1 MSSNSTIDE
10 YIRRQ
15 TKYQDQ
21 VNQLCKPLQEHFGIE
36 YIDHL
41 HVTTDHR
48 IYGLSNNPQIPHSYL
63 EYEIPKYDPFINRAD
78 SSSIPKICMPL
89 ATIKEYGNKD
99 ELKLVEWASGL
110 NVGQPILFKQDTE
123 DGGYDISVF
132 FNQSNNPN
140 AINTYLNNVSTIL
153 DFIQYFRRET
163 YPLMQK
169 LDEYGIPLP
178 EIVGKD
184 YYNAPN
190 IFISNKEIIRTCS
203 LGEMFE
209 LGSSNPIQLLSQ
221 REKQCVL
228 LYIQNK
234 TAREISA
241 KLNISYRTV
250 EKHIDNAKAKLG
262 CRTKLALYK
271 KFTGLNEFIHI
282 QQV

>member
-1 MSSNSTIDE
+1 MPSTKM
-10 YIRRQ
+10 R
-15 TKYQDQ
+15 
-21 VNQLCKPLQEHFGIE
+21 H
-36 YIDHL
+36 H
-41 HVTTDHR
+41 
-48 IYGLSNNPQIPHSYL
+48 
-63 EYEIPKYDPFINRAD
+63 
-78 SSSIPKICMPL
+78 
-89 ATIKEYGNKD
+89 
-99 ELKLVEWASGL
+99 
-110 NVGQPILFKQDTE
+110 
-123 DGGYDISVF
+123 
-132 FNQSNNPN
+132 
-140 AINTYLNNVSTIL
+140 LNNVSTIL